1 MKLLSSLDEILLLAI
16 LSLGQNAYGVTIRRR
31 VSEVTEK
38 EWSIGAIY
46 DPLYRLQEKDFVRS
60 TLSDPT
66 SERGGRSKR
75 LFTVTPKGL
84 EVLREHQKVRSE
96 LTNGL
101 ENFGIETA

>member
-1 MKLLSSLDEILLLAI
+1 MKLLSSLDEILLLAV

-96 LTNGL
+96 LTNSI
-101 ENFGIETA
+101 EDFGIETA